1 LAGNKSD
8 QMIAIPEISVDAVM
22 ANIGVGVFICWTLFY
37 FKVILPLTIKEAKKA
52 FGRNSKK

>member
-1 LAGNKSD
+1 
-8 QMIAIPEISVDAVM
+8 MIAIPEISVDAVM